1 MLRQDIIR
9 ECTLTFSSLVL
20 LVKKHDNT
28 WRLCTD
34 YFDLNQRTMQD
45 KFLIPVVI
53 ELLDELRGA
62 RFFTKHDLCSGY
74 HQVRMHLEDV
84 DKMVFHTHHDHFKF
98 LVMAL
103 GLTNA
108 PSTFQS
114 MMNVVMRPFIQKFV
128 SVIFDDILVFN
139 RSLSEHLQHVKQVF

>member
-84 DKMVFHTHHDHFKF
+84 DKMVFHTHHLH
-98 LVMAL
+98 L
-103 GLTNA
+103 
-108 PSTFQS
+108 
-114 MMNVVMRPFIQKFV
+114 
-128 SVIFDDILVFN
+128 SVYDECRHEAFY
-139 RSLSEHLQHVKQVF
+139 SEICFCYL